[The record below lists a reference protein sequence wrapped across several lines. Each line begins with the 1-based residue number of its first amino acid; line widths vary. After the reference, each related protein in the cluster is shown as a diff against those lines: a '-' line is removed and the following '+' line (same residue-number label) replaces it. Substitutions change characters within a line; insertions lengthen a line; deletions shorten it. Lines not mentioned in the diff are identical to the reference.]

1 LRRVPTAA
9 TTGSRRTASGVLTF
23 LVIAA
28 LALGGAVC
36 AGAQPLPRD
45 LQAAKAAS
53 ARFHSLQQASRAGYV
68 RESPCIPGEGF
79 HYGNMSLLMD
89 TVLDPRRPELLL
101 YELKPNGKLRLVGV
115 EYFIADADQNLATTD
130 DRPSL
135 FGQPFVGP
143 MAGHFPGQPA
153 HYELHVWLWEPSP
166 NGMFAQANPNVNCE

>member
-1 LRRVPTAA
+1 MRRA
-9 TTGSRRTASGVLTF
+9 LIF
-23 LVIAA
+23 
-28 LALGGAVC
+28 LALGAVALTATAS
-36 AGAQPLPRD
+36 AGAMPLEGD

-53 ARFHSLQQASRAGYV
+53 ARFHSVKQALRAGYV

-79 HYGNMSLLMD
+79 HYGKMSLLTD
-89 TVLDPRRPELLL
+89 TVLDPNRPELVL

-135 FGQPFVGP
+135 FGRPFDGP

-153 HYELHVWLWEPSP
+153 HYELHVWLWERNP
-166 NGMFAQANPNVNCE
+166 NGMFAFPNPNVDC

>member
-1 LRRVPTAA
+1 MRRVPTAA
-9 TTGSRRTASGVLTF
+9 TTGSTRTASGVLTL
-23 LVIAA
+23 LVVAA
-28 LALGGAVC
+28 LALVGAVC

-68 RESPCIPGEGF
+68 RESPCIPGEGI
-79 HYGNMSLLMD
+79 HYGKMSLLAD

-115 EYFIADADQNLATTD
+115 EYFIADADQNLTTTD

-153 HYELHVWLWEPSP
+153 HYELHVWLWEPNP
-166 NGMFAQANPNVNCE
+166 NGMFAQVNPNVNCE

>member
-1 LRRVPTAA
+1 MRRA
-9 TTGSRRTASGVLTF
+9 LIF
-23 LVIAA
+23 
-28 LALGGAVC
+28 LALGAVALTATAS
-36 AGAQPLPRD
+36 AGAMPVEGD

-53 ARFHSLQQASRAGYV
+53 ARFHSVKQALRAGYV

-79 HYGNMSLLMD
+79 HYGKMSLLTD
-89 TVLDPRRPELLL
+89 TVLDPNRPELVL

-135 FGQPFVGP
+135 FGRPFDGP

-153 HYELHVWLWEPSP
+153 HYELHVWLWERNP
-166 NGMFAQANPNVNCE
+166 NGMFAFPNPNVDC